1 MISPAGELT
10 AAMETLIHPM
20 TVVEAG
26 AELGTGVRIGPFC
39 HIGAEAVIGD
49 GVELVGHV
57 TVLGATT
64 IGAGARS
71 SLRPCSGRRRR
82 TPDTRAGAPRSA
94 SAGTAPSARRSPSTP
109 APISAAANTIVGDN
123 GTFLAYTHIAHD
135 CVIGTNATFAN
146 GATLAGHCDIGDH
159 VNIGGLTALH
169 QFVRIGDGAFVAGCS
184 AVLGDVIPY
193 GMVAGNRAELRGLNI
208 IGMKRS
214 GRSRAEIHAVR
225 KAYRMIFDR
234 SQPLAQN
241 LARARLEFAEFELVG
256 KIIDF
261 MEERGKRQFTLPAA
275 GPLSDDGADDED

>member
-1 MISPAGELT
+1 
-10 AAMETLIHPM
+10 METLIHPM

-64 IGAGARS
+64 IGAGCKVFPQAV
-71 SLRPCSGRRRR
+71 L
-82 TPDTRAGAPRSA
+82 GAP
-94 SAGTAPSARRSPSTP
+94 PQNARHKGGRTTLRIGRNCTIREAVTIHTGSD
-109 APISAAANTIVGDN
+109 ISRGETVVGDN

-146 GATLAGHCDIGDH
+146 AATLAGHCDIGDH

>member
-1 MISPAGELT
+1 
-10 AAMETLIHPM
+10 METLIHPM

-64 IGAGARS
+64 IGAGCKVFPQAV
-71 SLRPCSGRRRR
+71 L
-82 TPDTRAGAPRSA
+82 GAP
-94 SAGTAPSARRSPSTP
+94 PQNARHKGGRTTLSIGRNCTIREAVTIHTGSD
-109 APISAAANTIVGDN
+109 ISRGETVVGDN

-146 GATLAGHCDIGDH
+146 AATLAGHCDIGDH

-169 QFVRIGDGAFVAGCS
+169 QFVRIGDGAFVARCS

>member
-1 MISPAGELT
+1 
-10 AAMETLIHPM
+10 METLIHPM

-64 IGAGARS
+64 IGAGCKVFPQAV
-71 SLRPCSGRRRR
+71 L
-82 TPDTRAGAPRSA
+82 GAP
-94 SAGTAPSARRSPSTP
+94 PQNARHKGGRTTLSIGRNCTIREAVTIHTGSD
-109 APISAAANTIVGDN
+109 ISRGETVVGDN

-146 GATLAGHCDIGDH
+146 AATLAGHCDIGDH